1 MVRHL
6 ATLTLLLGLLA
17 VLPTAAQAAKCAPPK
32 YPGSGEYTSLKVTHL
47 SCADG
52 TKVVKSF
59 YTCRT
64 KTGPSGRCVKKVRGY
79 ACRETR
85 SITTETEF
93 TGKATCTNGKRQV
106 VIGYRQTIT
115 PARS

>member
-17 VLPTAAQAAKCAPPK
+17 VLPASAHAGTCKLPA
-32 YPGSGEYTSLKVTHL
+32 YPGSGEYTSLKTTHL

-52 TKVVKSF
+52 TKVAKSF
-59 YTCRT
+59 YSCRT

-85 SITTETEF
+85 TATTQTEF
-93 TGKATCTNGKRQV
+93 TGKATCTNGKKKV
-106 VIGYRQTIT
+106 VIGYRQ
-115 PARS
+115 AMGS

>member
-1 MVRHL
+1 MGRHL
-6 ATLTLLLGLLA
+6 ATLLLLLGLLA
-17 VLPTAAQAAKCAPPK
+17 VLPSTASAAKCTPPK
-32 YPGSGEYTSLKVTHL
+32 YPSSGEYTSLKVTHV

-85 SITTETEF
+85 TATTQTEF
-93 TGKATCTNGKRQV
+93 VGTATCTNGKKKV

>member
-6 ATLTLLLGLLA
+6 ASLLLLLGLLA
-17 VLPTAAQAAKCAPPK
+17 VLPSSAYAATCTPPK
-32 YPGSGEYTSLKVTHL
+32 YPGDGEYTSLKVTHV

-64 KTGPSGRCVKKVRGY
+64 KMARAAVASREVRGY
-79 ACRETR
+79 ACSETR
-85 SITTETEF
+85 TATTQTEF
-93 TGKATCTNGKRQV
+93 NGTATCTNGKRKV
-106 VIGYRQTIT
+106 VVGYRQTM
-115 PARS
+115 SGS